1 MGDTG
6 FIIGMF
12 IGMAGGIAIG
22 ISIGIQ
28 MGRQQKP
35 WSELTPREKKVRI
48 GIIAALSVLVVA
60 GIVVFLLRAT

>member
-12 IGMAGGIAIG
+12 IGMSGG
-22 ISIGIQ
+22 ISIGIP

-35 WSELTPREKKVRI
+35 WSELTPREKRLRI
-48 GIIAALSVLVVA
+48 GLAALGAILVVA

>member
-22 ISIGIQ
+22 ISIGIP

-35 WSELTPREKKVRI
+35 WSGLTPREKKV
-48 GIIAALSVLVVA
+48 VLV
-60 GIVVFLLRAT
+60 